1 MEPWPYLG
9 LFGIAFAA
17 ATLLPAQSELVLAG
31 LIASG
36 DYNPW
41 LLIAV
46 ATAGNGLG
54 SCMNWAI
61 GRFLHGHRGHRLFP
75 MSALSLER
83 AERSY
88 ARWGVWTLHLT
99 WVPVFGDPL
108 TLVAGLLRTPFRLF
122 LALVFVAKLG
132 RYLAVFGGVQLWL

>member
-1 MEPWPYLG
+1 VEFWSYLG

-41 LLIAV
+41 LLIAA
-46 ATAGNGLG
+46 ATAGNVLG
-54 SCMNWAI
+54 SCLNWTI
-61 GRFLHGHRGHRLFP
+61 GRFLNGYRGSRWFP
-75 MSALSLER
+75 VSARSLER

-88 ARWGVWTLHLT
+88 RRFGVWTLLLS
-99 WVPVFGDPL
+99 WVPVIGDPM
-108 TLVAGLLRTPFRLF
+108 TLVAGLLGTPFKLF

-132 RYLAVFGGVQLWL
+132 RYLAVVGGVQLWL